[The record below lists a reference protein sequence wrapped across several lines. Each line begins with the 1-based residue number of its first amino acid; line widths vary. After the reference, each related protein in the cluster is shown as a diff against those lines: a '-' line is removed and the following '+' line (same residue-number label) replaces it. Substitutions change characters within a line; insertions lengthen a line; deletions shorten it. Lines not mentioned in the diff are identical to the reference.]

1 MVFSTASSSGCAFS
15 FAISPGYLSN
25 EAKAW
30 PFKGLRVGR
39 CQPMVLKEELPI
51 RRRATSETVEVPV
64 TLRKQ
69 RAVVERIDPDEPRM
83 SLRASVFI
91 VHVGSVARCPG
102 GGGGAGR
109 TSRRCPRPPP
119 QKIPGH
125 SGDDGQ
131 DNDEPQPACAPIGCR
146 GCRRGGSGLR
156 ESFVHRNERRS
167 RRDLER
173 LEHDGRPFAILTADS
188 GQVMQS
194 AEEARSEGRASS
206 GHLAG

>member
-1 MVFSTASSSGCAFS
+1 MVCSTASSSGCAFS

-39 CQPMVLKEELPI
+39 CQPMVLKEELLI
-51 RRRATSETVEVPV
+51 RRRATSETFEVPV

-69 RAVVERIDPDEPRM
+69 RAVVERIDPDERRM
-83 SLRASVFI
+83 SLRAPVLI

-109 TSRRCPRPPP
+109 RCLRPAP

-131 DNDEPQPACAPIGCR
+131 DNDEPQPA
-146 GCRRGGSGLR
+146 
-156 ESFVHRNERRS
+156 
-167 RRDLER
+167 
-173 LEHDGRPFAILTADS
+173 
-188 GQVMQS
+188 
-194 AEEARSEGRASS
+194 
-206 GHLAG
+206 